1 MFIVMNL
8 VLKMSLMKDYRR
20 RCDRMGRSRAM
31 KPTRNQKALM
41 SKAGLAVNNWLVLE
55 ETKTELRLVSRGAGV
70 RRTIKKSLTNAN

>member
-1 MFIVMNL
+1 
-8 VLKMSLMKDYRR
+8 
-20 RCDRMGRSRAM
+20 MGRSGAL

-41 SKAGLAVNNWLVLE
+41 SKADLVVNNWLVLE

>member
-1 MFIVMNL
+1 
-8 VLKMSLMKDYRR
+8 
-20 RCDRMGRSRAM
+20 M

-41 SKAGLAVNNWLVLE
+41 SKEGLAVNNWLVLE